1 MVVAILSTPSCLG
14 IDMNQFEI
22 LKERGEIDNY
32 EISADKT
39 LSTLYWTY
47 LKKDEHKSVDITRV
61 RKFGGADSVC
71 QSRAS

>member
-22 LKERGEIDNY
+22 LKERGQIDNY

-39 LSTLYWTY
+39 LATLYWTY
-47 LKKDEHKSVDITRV
+47 LKKDETK
-61 RKFGGADSVC
+61 
-71 QSRAS
+71 

>member
-22 LKERGEIDNY
+22 LKERGVINNY
-32 EISADKT
+32 ELSADKT

-47 LKKDEHKSVDITRV
+47 LKEDETKEVDITRV
-61 RKFGGADSVC
+61 RKFGGDESVC
-71 QSRAS
+71 KSRAS